1 VFSNI
6 RRSARLVNETDES
19 GQTLVEYTLILMF
32 VALVTVTALEAI
44 GLTVIGFI
52 EDATAGFG
60 GA

>member
-1 VFSNI
+1 MFSII
-6 RRSARLVNETDES
+6 RRFARRTEASDDG

-44 GLTVIGFI
+44 GLKVIGFI
-52 EDATAGFG
+52 DDAAAGFG

>member
-1 VFSNI
+1 VFAMI
-6 RRSARLVNETDES
+6 RRFALRVEASDDG

-44 GLTVIGFI
+44 GLKVTGFI
-52 EDATAGFG
+52 DDAAAGLG

>member
-1 VFSNI
+1 MI
-6 RRSARLVNETDES
+6 RRFALRVEASDDD

-44 GLTVIGFI
+44 GLKVTGFI
-52 EDATAGFG
+52 DDAAAGLG